1 MATSNPGVGFELPT
15 KKVSWL
21 KRDVLLFNI
30 SIGCTADELHFLYYQ
45 LIPAT
50 GTATA
55 GRTPQILDLSN
66 LSSCPGQE
74 VIEFYTA
81 QTITDIPGCPKL
93 DPVRLVDGQ
102 RLIRFL
108 KPLPTTSAG
117 RSFELREKVL
127 GVYDKG
133 KAGTVVET
141 EQRLVDIA
149 TEETYTQIIGSLFYV
164 GQGGWNGPRGPK
176 ALELWPPR
184 DRGPDGTL
192 AINVSP
198 LAAHLYR
205 QVWPFD
211 SFGSLLNGDYNPLHA
226 TPEPGNL
233 MGYGGIIV
241 HGVAAYQMVAHAFLK
256 ELGASD
262 PANIREFQARFA
274 GPVRP
279 GDRLQV
285 DYWRLGRDSEGWEE
299 IRFLLKGREDG
310 KIRLS
315 NGRALL
321 RTEGRGPRG
330 GGCTTD
336 SRL

>member
-1 MATSNPGVGFELPT
+1 MSVSGAGVGVGVGVGAGFELPS

-30 SIGCTADELHFLYYQ
+30 SIGCTADELHYLYEGHPKFAAFPT
-45 LIPAT
+45 LPLALAFK
-50 GTATA
+50 G
-55 GRTPQILDLSN
+55 DS
-66 LSSCPGQE
+66 QE
-74 VIEFYTA
+74 VIDFYTA
-81 QTITDIPGCPKL
+81 QTTTSIPGCPKL

-108 KPLPTTSAG
+108 KPVPTTSAG
-117 RSFELREKVL
+117 RRFELREQVL

-141 EQRLVDIA
+141 EQRLVDRD
-149 TEETYTQIIGSLFYV
+149 TNQTYTQIVGSLFYV
-164 GQGGWNGPRGPK
+164 GQGGWGGPRGPK
-176 ALELWPPR
+176 AVELSPPR
-184 DRGPDGTL
+184 HRNPDGSL
-192 AINVSP
+192 VIPVSA

-205 QVWPFD
+205 
-211 SFGSLLNGDYNPLHA
+211 LNGDYNPLHA
-226 TPEPGNL
+226 TPEPGRL

-241 HGVAAYQMVAHAFLK
+241 HGVTGYQMVAHALLK
-256 ELGASD
+256 ELGGAD
-262 PANIREFQARFA
+262 PANIREFQAKFA

-279 GDRLQV
+279 GDHLTV
-285 DYWRLGRDSEGWEE
+285 EYWRMGRDDEGWEE
-299 IRFLLKGREDG
+299 IRFLASTLADQ

-321 RTEGRGPRG
+321 KTQDGKGAMVKAQAGIGKGP
-330 GGCTTD
+330 T